1 MTQVAEIK
9 SPHEQ
14 RLEDNIAGKEDIY
27 RESHK
32 RVFKLLE
39 RFDGQ
44 KPAIDVERALY
55 FTQSMAET
63 VGQPLVLRWAK
74 ALMNVAKNITVMVQ
88 DDQLLLGRCG
98 GHDGRYGILY
108 PELDGDFLD
117 IAVRDL
123 PTRPQS
129 PASISPEDAKIVV
142 EQIAP
147 FWKGRTYH
155 EALNKALPAE
165 VHKLT
170 YDDPDGLISRFIVNE
185 TSSFRSSIQWVHDYE
200 VVLKRG
206 FNGLKQEME
215 EKLAALDPAS
225 PVDQVDKRPFIEAT
239 ILVCDAIVLWAKR
252 HADAARKAAEAC
264 ADPVRKAE
272 LIRMAENAEHVPAN
286 PARDFYEAVQSQ
298 YFTQMFS
305 RLEQKTGTTISNGR
319 MDQYFYPFYKKDMEA
334 GILTDEKTLEYLE
347 CMWVGMAEFI
357 DMYISPAGGAFNEGY
372 AHWEA
377 VTIGGQTP
385 DGRDATNDLTYLFLK
400 SKREF
405 PLHYPDLAARI
416 HSRAPERY
424 LWDVAETIKFG
435 SGFPKL
441 CNDEEC
447 IPLYV
452 SKGATFE
459 EALDY
464 AVSGC
469 IEIRMPNRDTYTSGG
484 AYTNFASAVEMAL
497 YDGKMK
503 KYGDVQLGIQ
513 TGDARKFKSWDEFW
527 NAYVQQHMLL
537 LRTTFIQQYIVIQTR
552 AKHFAQP
559 MGSVL
564 HALCRK
570 HCIDLHQPQIP
581 EGLNFGYFEFMG
593 LGTVIDSLA
602 AIKKLVFEDKKLT
615 MDQLIDAL
623 EANFEGYEDIQ
634 KLCFG
639 APKHGNDIE
648 DVDQLTRR
656 FFRDV
661 ERIYRSHGPD
671 YFGYEAHMDPFSL
684 SYHNYFAPMTGA
696 LPNGRQKGVALTD
709 ASVSAMPGTDVNG
722 STALIKSAAQAIDTV
737 RNNCNHM
744 NMKFLPSALEGPSGT
759 RMLLNLI
766 KTYFDLGGGHIQ
778 FNCVS
783 SETLCDAQEHP
794 QNYKN
799 LVVRVAGFS
808 SYFTRLYKG
817 VQDEIIK
824 RTEYQ
829 NV

>member
-634 KLCFG
+634 QLLRT
-639 APKHGNDIE
+639 APCYGNDDEYADEIGRE
-648 DVDQLTRR
+648 LDRMAVSFAAKYGKEMGINNDARYVPFT
-656 FFRDV
+656 
-661 ERIYRSHGPD
+661 SHVP
-671 YFGYEAHMDPFSL
+671 FGKVVSA
-684 SYHNYFAPMTGA
+684 T
-696 LPNGRQKGVALTD
+696 PNGRVAWFPLADGSSPSHGADHNGPTAILLSNHNTKNYGMRARAARLINVKFTPKCVEGD
-709 ASVSAMPGTDVNG
+709 AGTEKLV
-722 STALIKSAAQAIDTV
+722 Q
-737 RNNCNHM
+737 
-744 NMKFLPSALEGPSGT
+744 FT
-759 RMLLNLI
+759 R
-766 KTYFDLGGGHIQ
+766 TWCDLKLWHIQ
-778 FNCVS
+778 FNVINAD
-783 SETLCDAQEHP
+783 TLKKAQKDP
-794 QNYKN
+794 QKYRN
-799 LVVRVAGFS
+799 LIVRIAGYS
-808 SYFTRLYKG
+808 AYFVDLTPDL
-817 VQDEIIK
+817 QNDLIA
-824 RTEYQ
+824 RTGHDQ
-829 NV
+829 M

>member
-1 MTQVAEIK
+1 
-9 SPHEQ
+9 
-14 RLEDNIAGKEDIY
+14 
-27 RESHK
+27 
-32 RVFKLLE
+32 
-39 RFDGQ
+39 
-44 KPAIDVERALY
+44 
-55 FTQSMAET
+55 
-63 VGQPLVLRWAK
+63 
-74 ALMNVAKNITVMVQ
+74 
-88 DDQLLLGRCG
+88 
-98 GHDGRYGILY
+98 
-108 PELDGDFLD
+108 
-117 IAVRDL
+117 
-123 PTRPQS
+123 
-129 PASISPEDAKIVV
+129 
-142 EQIAP
+142 
-147 FWKGRTYH
+147 
-155 EALNKALPAE
+155 
-165 VHKLT
+165 
-170 YDDPDGLISRFIVNE
+170 
-185 TSSFRSSIQWVHDYE
+185 
-200 VVLKRG
+200 
-206 FNGLKQEME
+206 
-215 EKLAALDPAS
+215 
-225 PVDQVDKRPFIEAT
+225 
-239 ILVCDAIVLWAKR
+239 
-252 HADAARKAAEAC
+252 
-264 ADPVRKAE
+264 
-272 LIRMAENAEHVPAN
+272 
-286 PARDFYEAVQSQ
+286 
-298 YFTQMFS
+298 
-305 RLEQKTGTTISNGR
+305 
-319 MDQYFYPFYKKDMEA
+319 
-334 GILTDEKTLEYLE
+334 
-347 CMWVGMAEFI
+347 
-357 DMYISPAGGAFNEGY
+357 
-372 AHWEA
+372 
-377 VTIGGQTP
+377 
-385 DGRDATNDLTYLFLK
+385 
-400 SKREF
+400 
-405 PLHYPDLAARI
+405 
-416 HSRAPERY
+416 
-424 LWDVAETIKFG
+424 
-435 SGFPKL
+435 
-441 CNDEEC
+441 
-447 IPLYV
+447 
-452 SKGATFE
+452 
-459 EALDY
+459 
-464 AVSGC
+464 
-469 IEIRMPNRDTYTSGG
+469 MPNRDTYTSGG

>member
-634 KLCFG
+634 QLLRT
-639 APKHGNDIE
+639 APCYGNDDEYADEIGRE
-648 DVDQLTRR
+648 LDRMAVSFAAKYGKEMGINNDARYVPFT
-656 FFRDV
+656 
-661 ERIYRSHGPD
+661 SHVP
-671 YFGYEAHMDPFSL
+671 FGKVVSA
-684 SYHNYFAPMTGA
+684 T
-696 LPNGRQKGVALTD
+696 PNGRVAWFPLADGSSPSHGADHNSPTAILLSNHNTKNYGMRARAARLINVKFTPKCVEGD
-709 ASVSAMPGTDVNG
+709 AGTEKLVQFIR
-722 STALIKSAAQAIDTV
+722 TW
-737 RNNCNHM
+737 C
-744 NMKFLPSALEGPSGT
+744 
-759 RMLLNLI
+759 
-766 KTYFDLGGGHIQ
+766 DLKLWHIQ
-778 FNCVS
+778 FNVINAD
-783 SETLCDAQEHP
+783 TLKKAQKDP
-794 QNYKN
+794 QKYRN
-799 LVVRVAGFS
+799 LIVRIAGYS
-808 SYFTRLYKG
+808 AYFVDLTPDL
-817 VQDEIIK
+817 QNDLIA
-824 RTEYQ
+824 RTGHDQ
-829 NV
+829 M

>member
-634 KLCFG
+634 QLLRT
-639 APKHGNDIE
+639 APCYGNDDE
-648 DVDQLTRR
+648 YA
-656 FFRDV
+656 V
-661 ERIYRSHGPD
+661 EIGRELDRMAVSFAAKYGKEMGINNDARYVPFTSHVP
-671 YFGYEAHMDPFSL
+671 FGKVVSA
-684 SYHNYFAPMTGA
+684 T
-696 LPNGRQKGVALTD
+696 PNGRVAWFPLADGSSPSHGADHNGPTAILLSNHNTKNYGMRARAARLINVKFTPKCVEGD
-709 ASVSAMPGTDVNG
+709 AGTEKLVQFIR
-722 STALIKSAAQAIDTV
+722 TW
-737 RNNCNHM
+737 C
-744 NMKFLPSALEGPSGT
+744 
-759 RMLLNLI
+759 
-766 KTYFDLGGGHIQ
+766 DLKLWHIQ
-778 FNCVS
+778 FNVINAD
-783 SETLCDAQEHP
+783 TLKKAQKDP
-794 QNYKN
+794 QKYRN
-799 LVVRVAGFS
+799 LIVRIAGYS
-808 SYFTRLYKG
+808 AYFVDLTPDL
-817 VQDEIIK
+817 QNDLIA
-824 RTEYQ
+824 RTGHDQ
-829 NV
+829 M

>member
-634 KLCFG
+634 QLLRT
-639 APKHGNDIE
+639 APCYGNDDEYADEIGRE
-648 DVDQLTRR
+648 LDRMAVSFSAKYGKEMGINNDARYVPFT
-656 FFRDV
+656 
-661 ERIYRSHGPD
+661 SHVP
-671 YFGYEAHMDPFSL
+671 FGKVVSA
-684 SYHNYFAPMTGA
+684 T
-696 LPNGRQKGVALTD
+696 PNGRVAWFPLADGSSPSHGADHNGPTAILLSNHNTKNYGMRARAARLINVKFTPKCVEGD
-709 ASVSAMPGTDVNG
+709 AGTEKLVQFIR
-722 STALIKSAAQAIDTV
+722 TW
-737 RNNCNHM
+737 C
-744 NMKFLPSALEGPSGT
+744 
-759 RMLLNLI
+759 
-766 KTYFDLGGGHIQ
+766 DLKLWHIQ
-778 FNCVS
+778 FNVINAD
-783 SETLCDAQEHP
+783 TLKKAQKDP
-794 QNYKN
+794 QKYRN
-799 LVVRVAGFS
+799 LIVRIAGYS
-808 SYFTRLYKG
+808 AYFVDLTPDL
-817 VQDEIIK
+817 QNDLIA
-824 RTEYQ
+824 RTGHDQ
-829 NV
+829 M

>member
-44 KPAIDVERALY
+44 KPAIDVERALF

-239 ILVCDAIVLWAKR
+239 ILVCEAIVLWAKR
-252 HADAARKAAEAC
+252 HADAARKAAEEC

-272 LIRMAENAEHVPAN
+272 LIRMAENAEHVPGN

-634 KLCFG
+634 QLLRT
-639 APKHGNDIE
+639 APCYGNDDEYADEIGRE
-648 DVDQLTRR
+648 LDRMAVSFAAKYGKEMGINNDARYVPFT
-656 FFRDV
+656 
-661 ERIYRSHGPD
+661 SHVP
-671 YFGYEAHMDPFSL
+671 FGKVVSA
-684 SYHNYFAPMTGA
+684 T
-696 LPNGRQKGVALTD
+696 PNGRVAWFPLADGSSPSHGADHNGPTAILLSNHNTKNYGMRARAARLINVKFTPKCVEGD
-709 ASVSAMPGTDVNG
+709 AGTEKLVQFIR
-722 STALIKSAAQAIDTV
+722 TW
-737 RNNCNHM
+737 C
-744 NMKFLPSALEGPSGT
+744 
-759 RMLLNLI
+759 
-766 KTYFDLGGGHIQ
+766 DLKLWHIQ
-778 FNCVS
+778 FNVINAD
-783 SETLCDAQEHP
+783 TLKKAQKDP
-794 QNYKN
+794 QKYRN
-799 LVVRVAGFS
+799 LIVRIAGYS
-808 SYFTRLYKG
+808 AYFVDLTPDL
-817 VQDEIIK
+817 QNDLIA
-824 RTEYQ
+824 RTGHDQ
-829 NV
+829 M